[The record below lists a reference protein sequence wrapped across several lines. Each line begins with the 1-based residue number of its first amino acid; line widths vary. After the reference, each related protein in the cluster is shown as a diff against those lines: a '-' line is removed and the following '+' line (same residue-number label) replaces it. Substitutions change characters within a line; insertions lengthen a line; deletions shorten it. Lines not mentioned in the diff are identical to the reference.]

1 METALAGLI
10 ISIVM
15 IFALLTLSQTALT
28 TQDLLI
34 VGEQEMQARLA
45 DQAHTDLEIVNTQV
59 ISPGTAIQMMVRNT
73 GNVKLADFDEWDM
86 ILEYYRPT
94 GVYTYTVDWLPYTA
108 AALQADEWTAGPIYA
123 GGGSYQPEAFDLGIL
138 NPGEEMAIQISVASP
153 VAVNSVNRVTI
164 GTANGNKRSTYFM
177 Y

>member
-10 ISIVM
+10 ISIVL
-15 IFALLTLSQTALT
+15 IFALLTLSQTTLA

-34 VGEQEMQARLA
+34 AGEQAMQARLA
-45 DQAHTDLEIVNTQV
+45 DQVGTDLEIVNTQV
-59 ISPGTAIQMMVRNT
+59 ISPGTAIQMLVRNT

-108 AALQADEWTAGPIYA
+108 AAPQTNEWAAGPIYA

-138 NPGEEMAIQISVASP
+138 NPGEEMAVQINLASP
-153 VAVNSVNRVTI
+153 VAVDSVNRVTI
-164 GTANGNKRSTYFM
+164 GTPNGVKRSGYFSH
-177 Y
+177 